1 MGCYGGGF
9 GVGGYGSVGGV
20 GAPILLGTPV
30 SYGIP
35 TTQSTTPV
43 AVMVATAA
51 AVSSKT
57 CSVANSSKSLEMEG
71 DAEVGG
77 DAADVAAEVFGI
89 RALSSCNVQSKDAI
103 GRRAEGGRALG
114 LDVLAGL
121 RCTRAANSSAR
132 T

>member
-1 MGCYGGGF
+1 MGCYGGCF
-9 GVGGYGSVGGV
+9 GVGGV

-35 TTQSTTPV
+35 TTQCTT
-43 AVMVATAA
+43 ATAA
-51 AVSSKT
+51 VVTKATAASSKT
-57 CSVANSSKSLEMEG
+57 CSVANSSKSLEMKG

-77 DAADVAAEVFGI
+77 DTADVAAEVFGI
-89 RALSSCNVQSKDAI
+89 LALSYRNVQSKDAI
-103 GRRAEGGRALG
+103 GRRAEDDRVLG

-121 RCTRAANSSAR
+121 RCTRPTNSSAR